1 MQPNSATAGRTRFF
15 LAPEGAGDGF
25 EDNLEVEK
33 VLLRFHIPKLLC
45 HVGGGFPNL
54 QV

>member
-1 MQPNSATAGRTRFF
+1 MQPNSAAAGRSHFF
-15 LAPEGAGDGF
+15 LAPEGAVDGF